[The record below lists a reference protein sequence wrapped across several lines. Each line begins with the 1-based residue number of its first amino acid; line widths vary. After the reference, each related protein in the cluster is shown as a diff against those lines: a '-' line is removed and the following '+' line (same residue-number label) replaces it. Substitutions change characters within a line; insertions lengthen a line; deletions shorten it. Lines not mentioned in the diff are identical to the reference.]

1 LKLLHTS
8 DWHLGRLIETQPR
21 LEEQAAFLEAL
32 IDIAERESV
41 DVVLVAGD
49 VYDTYNPPARAER
62 LFFEKV
68 KKLADG
74 GRRLIVIVS
83 GNHDQPVR
91 LGAAASWAAE
101 HGVILCTDVTD
112 QWEDQQIGRFR
123 ISGKGPGALAVSVG
137 DDALDLALL
146 PFPSESRLGE
156 LMSLSGKEEELQ
168 LSYSER
174 VKLLLQERAAH
185 FTDKTFGAVVSHL
198 FVSGGELS
206 DSERTLQ
213 WGGAYTVFGDA
224 FPESANYVALG
235 HLHKPQSVAGL
246 KGRGRYSGSPLQYS
260 RSETGYAKSVTLI
273 DTKAELP
280 LEFQEHFIPLFKP
293 IEIWHAGSFE
303 EAEDCLIRQ
312 ADRQA
317 WVYLE
322 IETGQPLTNGEI
334 RRLKT
339 LYPDLLSIE
348 PIFPDQTGSV
358 TGEVSLESMDVHELF
373 SRYYEREYGAPPD
386 PELMIRFASL
396 LRSEDTEGESEGDA
410 KGGEAV

>member
-1 LKLLHTS
+1 MKLLHTS

-21 LEEQAAFLEAL
+21 LEEQAAFLDAL
-32 IDIAERESV
+32 IDISEREAV

-68 KKLADG
+68 KRLADG
-74 GRRLIVIVS
+74 GQRLILIVS

-101 HGVILCTDVTD
+101 HGVILCTDVTE
-112 QWEDQQIGRFR
+112 QWEDQRIGRFD
-123 ISGKGPGALAVSVG
+123 IVGKGPGALTVTIG
-137 DDALDLALL
+137 KDALDLALL

-156 LMSLSGKEEELQ
+156 LMTTSTKEEAQQ

-174 VKLLLQERAAH
+174 VKRLLAERCGH
-185 FTDKTFGAVVSHL
+185 FTAETFGVVVSHL

-224 FPESANYVALG
+224 FPETANYVALG

-273 DTKAELP
+273 DTDAAASP
-280 LEFQEHFIPLFKP
+280 PEFQEHFIPLIKP

-303 EAEDCLIRQ
+303 EAEEILTRQ
-312 ADRQA
+312 ADRKA

-322 IETGQPLTNGEI
+322 IETQKSLTNYEI
-334 RRLKT
+334 RQLKT

-348 PIFPDQTGSV
+348 PIFPDQQGSDPV
-358 TGEVSLESMDVHELF
+358 EISLERMDVHELF
-373 SRYYEREYGAPPD
+373 RRYYEREFGAVPD
-386 PELMIRFASL
+386 SELMVRFASL
-396 LRSEDTEGESEGDA
+396 LSEEETEG
-410 KGGEAV
+410 GEVV

>member
-1 LKLLHTS
+1 MKLLHTS

-21 LEEQAAFLEAL
+21 LEEQAAFLESL
-32 IDIAERESV
+32 IDVAERESV

-74 GRRLIVIVS
+74 GQRLIIIVS

-91 LGAAASWAAE
+91 LGAASSWAAE
-101 HGVILCTDVTD
+101 HGIILCTDVVD

-123 ISGKGPGALAVSVG
+123 IEGKGPGALTVYLG

-156 LMSLSGKEEELQ
+156 LMSVSGKEEALQ

-174 VKLLLQERAAH
+174 VKILLKERCAH
-185 FTDKTFGAVVSHL
+185 FTGKTFGTVVSHL

-224 FPESANYVALG
+224 FPEEANYVALG
-235 HLHKPQSVAGL
+235 HLHKPQAVAGL

-273 DTKAELP
+273 DTADASP
-280 LEFQEHFIPLFKP
+280 LEFREHFIPLIKP
-293 IEIWHAGSFE
+293 IEIWHAASFE
-303 EAEDCLIRQ
+303 EAEESLIRQ
-312 ADRQA
+312 ADRKA

-322 IETGQPLTNGEI
+322 IETQQPLTNAEI

-348 PIFPDQTGSV
+348 PIFPDQTGS
-358 TGEVSLESMDVHELF
+358 GPIEISLESMDVHELF
-373 SRYYEREYGAPPD
+373 KRYYEREYGGLPD
-386 PELMIRFASL
+386 PELMVRFASL
-396 LRSEDTEGESEGDA
+396 LRSEETEGGDS
-410 KGGEAV
+410 V